1 MEEDFTFQANPTEGQ
16 PKVFDYAQSNQL
28 KLYFPLYPTMQWF
41 VTMTSIPGLSMGQ
54 TYQPTP
60 FTDVAMVGDKI
71 QYDPFSMTFMVDQHL
86 NNYME
91 MYNWIKNIGFP
102 NTGRQF
108 NRLERPDYTDR
119 KGDRNLYSDILLS
132 ILNSHNN
139 VVTNVHIYESFPVAL
154 SAIEY
159 NQQDSDTNYATCDVT
174 FMYSW
179 FDVVDA
185 TTMSTADGS
194 TQ

>member
-1 MEEDFTFQANPTEGQ
+1 
-16 PKVFDYAQSNQL
+16 
-28 KLYFPLYPTMQWF
+28 MQWF
-41 VTMTSIPGLSMGQ
+41 VTRTSIPGLSMGQ

-71 QYDPFSMTFMVDQHL
+71 QYDPFSMTFMVDEHL

-108 NRLERPDYTDR
+108 NALERPDHMDR
-119 KGDRNLYSDILLS
+119 KGDRNLYSDIIIS
-132 ILNSHNN
+132 ILSGHNN
-139 VVTNVHIYESFPVAL
+139 VVANVYIYEAFPTAL

-159 NQQDSDTNYATCDVT
+159 NQQESDTNYATCDVT

-179 FDVVDA
+179 FDVIPA
-185 TTMSTADGS
+185 LTG
-194 TQ
+194 